1 MSNIFSRIININI
14 SLLVFLVP
22 LFFLPF
28 SFEALE
34 YNKQYL
40 LFFLTSLALFAW
52 LAKMALIDKE
62 LRFKRT
68 PLDFFILGFLI
79 AGILS
84 AIFSVD
90 KTSSLYGFYGRFNN
104 GLFGLLSFGVLYFII
119 TNNIEIKRIAGLL
132 KTFLWSSFIII
143 LLTYLGIF
151 GVLSKLTFL
160 PRVMRQTTFNPTAAS
175 LEGLAV
181 FLAVVVTLLA
191 GLLLIKTTDDGKR
204 KSVFQ
209 WFLLIGSLGL
219 MVIIDY
225 SSAWLALLVTLG
237 LFVALSI
244 WKRLFR
250 DNVNRLLIP
259 IFLII
264 IAVVCIFF
272 QTRGIVSNLPQEQ
285 VLEQQTTWNIAV
297 KGATDNVKSIF
308 LGSGIGTFHYD
319 FAKEK
324 PLSFNE
330 NWLWQIRFD
339 RGGSYFAEILGT
351 MGFLGMFSYLALLGI
366 FLMMSYLLLKK
377 SRSTLPL
384 LMIFVALLAGQFFYY
399 QNTTLGLLFWL
410 VLAFSVVNWQKPIKE
425 KVISF
430 KDFPELSLIFSTVV
444 IIVGIAILALYFF
457 GVKLYMA
464 DANYAKAQTIPAG
477 AERTITLEKAVRFNP
492 GLSQYRTV
500 LARAY
505 MQEALTEMEKPQ
517 EEQDA
522 GKIQLL
528 VASAINQARI
538 ATSLSPNQVAAW
550 ETLGMVYREIRTVA
564 TGATEWGVKSFERAI
579 ALEPTNPV
587 IYTELGKLYVLTDNM
602 KKAEEQFARAIE
614 LKSNYTDALIQNA
627 LLLERNGDLQGAIK
641 EMKGLITDF
650 PYSAEISFQL
660 GRLYFN
666 NNQLTLAI
674 EQFKR
679 VIILAPNHS
688 NAFYS
693 LGVAYA
699 AKGEQQLAVESFEK
713 VLQLNPGNQDVQ
725 EKLKQLR

>member
-1 MSNIFSRIININI
+1 MSNIFTRIINLNI

-68 PLDFFILGFLI
+68 PLDLFILGFLVV
-79 AGILS
+79 GILS

-90 KTSSLYGFYGRFNN
+90 KTSSLYGFYGRFAG
-104 GLFGLLSFGVLYFII
+104 GLIGLISFGVLYFII
-119 TNNIEIKRIAGLL
+119 TNNLEVRRIAGLI

-151 GVLSKLTFL
+151 GVLAKLTFL
-160 PRVMRQTTFNPTAAS
+160 PRVMRQITFNPTTAS
-175 LEGLAV
+175 LEGLSV

-191 GLLLIKTTDDGKR
+191 GLMLTKTGGG
-204 KSVFQ
+204 KSVFH
-209 WFLLIGSLGL
+209 WILLVAALGL
-219 MVIIDY
+219 MVIVDF
-225 SSAWLALLVTLG
+225 SSAWLVLLATLTI
-237 LFVALSI
+237 FVALSL

-259 IFLII
+259 ILLIV
-264 IAVVCIFF
+264 IAATCIPL
-272 QTRGIVSNLPQEQ
+272 QTRGIVSNLPVEQ
-285 VLEQQTTWNIAV
+285 VLSQQTTWNIAIR
-297 KGATDNVKSIF
+297 GATDNVKSIF
-308 LGSGIGTFHYD
+308 LGSGISTFHYD

-324 PLSFNE
+324 PLSFNQ

-339 RGGSYFAEILGT
+339 RGGSHIAEILGT
-351 MGFLGMFSYLALLGI
+351 MGFLGILSYLSLLGI

-410 VLAFSVVNWQKPIKE
+410 VLAFSVVSWQKPIKE

-430 KDFPELSLIFSTVV
+430 KDFPELSLVFSTAV
-444 IIVGIAILALYFF
+444 IIIGVAILALYFY
-457 GVKLYMA
+457 GVKFYLA
-464 DANYAKAQTIPAG
+464 DVNYAKAQAIQAG
-477 AERTITLEKAVRFNP
+477 IERTTILERAVRLNP
-492 GLSQYRTV
+492 GLSQYRTI

-505 MQEALTEMEKPQ
+505 MQEALTEMDKPQ
-517 EEQDA
+517 AEQDTT
-522 GKIQLL
+522 KIQLL
-528 VASAINQARI
+528 VATAINQARI
-538 ATSLSPNQVAAW
+538 ATELAPNQVATW

-564 TGATEWGVKSFERAI
+564 TGATEWGVKSFETAI
-579 ALEPTNPV
+579 TLEPTNPV
-587 IYTELGKLYVLTDNM
+587 IYTELGKLYMLTNNTE
-602 KKAEEQFARAIE
+602 KAGEQFTRAIE
-614 LKSNYTDALIQNA
+614 LKPDYTDALVQDV
-627 LLLERNGDLQGAIK
+627 LLLEREGDSQGAINK
-641 EMKGLITDF
+641 MESLIVSYPFST
-650 PYSAEISFQL
+650 EILFQM

-666 NNQLTLAI
+666 NNQITLAI
-674 EQFKR
+674 EQFQR
-679 VIILAPNHS
+679 VIILAPGHS
-688 NAFYS
+688 NTHYS

-699 AKGEQQLAVESFEK
+699 AKGETQLAIESFER
-713 VLQLNPGNQDVQ
+713 VLELNPGNQDVQ
-725 EKLKQLR
+725 EKLRQLR